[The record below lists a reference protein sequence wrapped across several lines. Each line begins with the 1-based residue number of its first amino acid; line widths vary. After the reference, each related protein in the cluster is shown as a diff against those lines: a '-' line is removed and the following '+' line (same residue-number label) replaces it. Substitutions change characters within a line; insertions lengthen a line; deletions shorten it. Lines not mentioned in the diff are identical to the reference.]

1 MALIFDSHS
10 HYDNPQFDG
19 DRDEVLT
26 SLRSK
31 GVGLVLLAGCTMQ
44 RSAFISELTK
54 KYDFVF
60 GSAGVHPIDCI
71 NEPLP
76 YLDRLEALFKENK
89 KLVAVGEIGL
99 DYHYDNSPPDLQKK
113 FFIEQLELAKSLNKP
128 VIIHSREATADMLD
142 ILKEYKP
149 KGVVHCFSGSV
160 ETARQVL
167 DLGLYIGFT
176 GVVTFKNAAKSKKS
190 AEFVPLDR
198 LLIETDCPYMAPVPY
213 RGERCDSSMLTS
225 VAEVLAEIKG
235 ISAEEIIKT
244 TYNNAIKV
252 YEMEGLV

>member
-10 HYDNPQFDG
+10 HYDNPQFDE
-19 DRDEVLT
+19 DRDEILS

-31 GVGLVLLAGCTMQ
+31 GVGLILLAGCTLE
-44 RSAFISELTK
+44 RSYAISELTK
-54 KYDFVF
+54 KYDFAF

-71 NEPLP
+71 DEEIP
-76 YLDRLEALFKENK
+76 YLDKLEALFKENK

-99 DYHYDNSPPDLQKK
+99 DYHYDNSPPELQKR
-113 FFIEQLELAKSLNKP
+113 FLIEQLELAKSLNKP
-128 VIIHSREATADMLD
+128 VILHFREATADMLD

-160 ETARQVL
+160 ETAKQVL

-176 GVVTFKNAAKSKKS
+176 GVVTFKNAAKAKKS
-190 AEFVPLDR
+190 AQYVPLDR
-198 LLIETDCPYMAPVPY
+198 LLIETDCPYMAPVPF
-213 RGERCDSSMLTS
+213 RGQRCDSSMLTS

-235 ISAEEIIKT
+235 VSKDDILT
-244 TYNNAIKV
+244 HTYNNAVKV
-252 YEMEGLV
+252 YEMEGLI

>member
-10 HYDNPQFDG
+10 HYDNPQFDE
-19 DRDEVLT
+19 DRDEVLS

-31 GVGLVLLAGCTMQ
+31 GVGLILLAGCALE
-44 RSAFISELTK
+44 RSCAISELTK

-71 NEPLP
+71 EQTEP

-99 DYHYDNSPPDLQKK
+99 DYHYDNSPPELQKK
-113 FFIEQLELAKSLNKP
+113 FFIEQLELAKKLDKP

-160 ETARQVL
+160 ETAKQIL

-176 GVVTFKNAAKSKKS
+176 GVVTFKNAAKAKKS
-190 AEFVPLDR
+190 AAYVPLDR
-198 LLIETDCPYMAPVPY
+198 LLIETDCPYMAPVPF
-213 RGERCDSSMLTS
+213 RGERCDSSMLSS
-225 VAEVLAEIKG
+225 VAAVLAEIKG
-235 ISAEEIIKT
+235 VSAEEIIKT
-244 TYNNAIKV
+244 THNNAVKV
-252 YEMEGLV
+252 YEMEGLI